1 MACLSVQIKRE
12 KRKQLRLALAR
23 RTVHSAAETDTD
35 VAKVLAFYEKE
46 KKNKPKTMKQTEVFL
61 QNGTRRWGEREG
73 EKEISLWNLK
83 VLFKYSNV

>member
-46 KKNKPKTMKQTEVFL
+46 KKKQTKNNE
-61 QNGTRRWGEREG
+61 TD
-73 EKEISLWNLK
+73 
-83 VLFKYSNV
+83 